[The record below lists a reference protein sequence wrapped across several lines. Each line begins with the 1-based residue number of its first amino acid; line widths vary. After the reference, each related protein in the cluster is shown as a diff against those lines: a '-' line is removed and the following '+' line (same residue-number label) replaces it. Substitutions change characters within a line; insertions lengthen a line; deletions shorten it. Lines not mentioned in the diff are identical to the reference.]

1 MRLNS
6 VTGGIDLG
14 ANCEIVSL
22 NGNSAT
28 LSTSVSGSGT
38 ATIDGTGPSDTAAN
52 GGGLILKGDTDKTIL
67 YDNTRTDKY
76 WTFSENLEIAFG
88 KKFVIGNQLALS
100 ASTLGATVVNSS
112 LTSVGTL
119 TNLTV
124 DGFVTIG
131 GVVTEKVF
139 NNYSTALTPSS
150 GVLTINLAGANTFCG
165 TPAAT
170 AINTWDFT
178 GVGLSN
184 GQSKTITLILTA
196 NTAAIYGD
204 ACNVDSVAISN
215 GVQWSGGSP
224 PVPTANTDILTFV
237 IVKDNAGVTKVFG
250 QGNTDFS

>member
-1 MRLNS
+1 M
-6 VTGGIDLG
+6 
-14 ANCEIVSL
+14 
-22 NGNSAT
+22 
-28 LSTSVSGSGT
+28 
-38 ATIDGTGPSDTAAN
+38 
-52 GGGLILKGDTDKTIL
+52 
-67 YDNTRTDKY
+67 
-76 WTFSENLEIAFG
+76 EIAFG
-88 KKFVIGNQLALS
+88 KFVIGNQLALS

-139 NNYSTALTPSS
+139 SNYSTALTPAS

-170 AINTWDFT
+170 TINTWDFT

-204 ACNVDSVAISN
+204 VCSDSVAISN
-215 GVQWSGGSP
+215 GVEWSGGSP

-237 IVKDNAGVTKVFG
+237 IVKDNAGITKVFG